1 MKFNAKQI
9 QGDWWVVTHKKK
21 GQEFGLKFEDKESA
35 DNHAKFRT
43 VQWHAEQ
50 MAKVLPTITES
61 MEKTQSHSEVVKL
74 VELCQRIEET
84 RPDFDPEDAGGWMC

>member
-1 MKFNAKQI
+1 
-9 QGDWWVVTHKKK
+9 
-21 GQEFGLKFEDKESA
+21 
-35 DNHAKFRT
+35 
-43 VQWHAEQ
+43 
-50 MAKVLPTITES
+50 